1 MVALATVGLL
11 SPISVR
17 SQEYAA
23 LQRFTPFRSEHAHC
37 MNWERMIAEF
47 SFPLESPNY
56 VRCHACALHCCFVM
70 LTVRSPAC

>member
-1 MVALATVGLL
+1 MH
-11 SPISVR
+11 

-37 MNWERMIAEF
+37 MNLERMIAEF

-56 VRCHACALHCCFVM
+56 VR
-70 LTVRSPAC
+70 SPA